1 MHKALFVGIEAG
13 PTHQEDAAEFLRG
26 ALEPVE
32 HEQDTRHWYA
42 LRFGPADFAIF
53 DTFPGNAGRLK
64 HLFGTVGRALVVKTF
79 TILNGLPEIEPAD
92 ILALK
97 VPAADALPRLALH
110 VPLEARDGAEE
121 EVARF
126 LQGAQSAVE
135 REPGTLSW
143 YALRLGKTRF
153 AILDTFAD
161 EAGRETHLSGEI
173 GTALSGSAASLFAE
187 PPQIHRAQILAFK
200 IASAGDE
207 ERTSRNTSVARPLER
222 GTV

>member
-1 MHKALFVGIEAG
+1 MHKALFVGIEAE
-13 PTHQEDAAEFLRG
+13 PTHQEEAAEFLRG

-32 HEQDTRHWYA
+32 HEPDTRHWYA

-64 HLFGTVGRALVVKTF
+64 HLFGKVGRALVVKTF
-79 TILNGLPEIEPAD
+79 TILNGLPDIEPTD

-97 VPAADALPRLALH
+97 LPAGDVQPRLALH

-126 LQGAQSAVE
+126 LQGARSAVE

-161 EAGRETHLSGEI
+161 EAGREAHLAGEV
-173 GTALSGSAASLFAE
+173 GTALSGSAAPLLAE
-187 PPQIHRAQILAFK
+187 PPHIYHAQILAFK
-200 IASAGDE
+200 IASVGGE
-207 ERTSRNTSVARPLER
+207 QRTSVDASGAPV
-222 GTV
+222 V

>member
-97 VPAADALPRLALH
+97 VPAADALPRFHRLGRNVVAFSGYNGRGIAPDSGGEGHHGLSIMRERARQLDGSLAIQ
-110 VPLEARDGAEE
+110 PGASGGTCVEM
-121 EVARF
+121 RF
-126 LQGAQSAVE
+126 RPRAAPTESNL
-135 REPGTLSW
+135 RGTL
-143 YALRLGKTRF
+143 
-153 AILDTFAD
+153 
-161 EAGRETHLSGEI
+161 
-173 GTALSGSAASLFAE
+173 
-187 PPQIHRAQILAFK
+187 P
-200 IASAGDE
+200 
-207 ERTSRNTSVARPLER
+207 
-222 GTV
+222 